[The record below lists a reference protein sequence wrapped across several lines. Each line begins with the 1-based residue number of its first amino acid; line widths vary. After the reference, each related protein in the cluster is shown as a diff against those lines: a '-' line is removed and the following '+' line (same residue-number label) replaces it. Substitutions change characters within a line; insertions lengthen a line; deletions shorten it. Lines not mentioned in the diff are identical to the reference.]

1 MSVSSI
7 CEYPSLQR
15 WRLRVTDLFRDEHF
29 FEEDAECVAC
39 RRASEHRRRSNRLA
53 HKRKL
58 QEMSQQ
64 YTRVIRIYHHI

>member
-1 MSVSSI
+1 
-7 CEYPSLQR
+7 
-15 WRLRVTDLFRDEHF
+15 VTDLFRDEHF
-29 FEEDAECVAC
+29 FDEDAECVAC

-64 YTRVIRIYHHI
+64 YTRVIRIYYHI